1 MQLPHGPALV
11 IIHIFT
17 VMWNNILAVGVQR
30 RWRWIGHTLRRGGV
44 YNIKHSGGNPRAR
57 GMSGDPTTPC
67 DAASRRRYGCLGR
80 SSDELPRTERS
91 GGRRL
96 SAHASS
102 EAKGLSERASEL
114 VGRTKGTDKTLLSLP
129 SLLFPLPRFSL
140 AKFRAGISVRS
151 HRSETWKNMLSPVF
165 SWDHVRGYS
174 SKYRA
179 AAVEEGGEGGGA
191 TTDRCSPHNCCVL
204 S

>member
-1 MQLPHGPALV
+1 MQLFVRENPDITSSHKLLAKAHC
-11 IIHIFT
+11 HIKT
-17 VMWNNILAVGVQR
+17 PCITIR
-30 RWRWIGHTLRRGGV
+30 RFHCDVKQKYSRSWCAETMAMDWAH
-44 YNIKHSGGNPRAR
+44 YNIKHFGGNPRAR
-57 GMSGDPTTPC
+57 GMSGDPRTPG
-67 DAASRRRYGCLGR
+67 DAASRRRYGFLGR

-114 VGRTKGTDKTLLSLP
+114 VGRTKGTDKTLLSHP

-151 HRSETWKNMLSPVF
+151 HRSET
-165 SWDHVRGYS
+165 
-174 SKYRA
+174 
-179 AAVEEGGEGGGA
+179 
-191 TTDRCSPHNCCVL
+191 
-204 S
+204 